1 MIEVRTLAA
10 GEKISD
16 SGAFSGVSMARY
28 HGPDLCDGPSI
39 SSSGLRQIFT
49 DSPMGYWVESPYN
62 PARIDQSDKE
72 HFVLGRACHHL
83 LLGEAEFGKHFSVRP
98 EKWDSWRPND
108 ARGWRSKEQL
118 AGRTVLDPKQIEAIR
133 GMAGLLDW
141 QKDLDD
147 SGLANSALVKSG
159 ILNGL
164 IEHTVV
170 YRDEETGIYIKVRPD
185 AIPLTDGVAGD
196 LKTTTAVDYESLQGT
211 INSLRYDVQGA
222 LIRMALRMVCGIEL
236 TNFALIY
243 VMKTPPYAVQPVEIK
258 TEAMDAA
265 EQDIRVALRTF
276 ARCMETGKWPGPGG
290 TQADAM
296 YIEMS
301 GWARKR
307 ADARRE
313 FLEREIA
320 A

>member
-72 HFVLGRACHHL
+72 HFVLGRSCHHL
-83 LLGEAEFGKHFSVRP
+83 LLGEAEFSKYFSVRP
-98 EKWDSWRPND
+98 EKWDSWRAND
-108 ARGWRSKEQL
+108 AKDWRSKERL

-196 LKTTTAVDYESLQGT
+196 LKTPAAVDYESLQGT

-222 LIRMALRMVCGIEL
+222 LIRMALRKVCGIEL
-236 TNFALIY
+236 TNLALIY

-276 ARCMETGKWPGPGG
+276 ARCMEIGKWPGPGG

-313 FLEREIA
+313 FLEREM
-320 A
+320 